1 MSTRCISRHV
11 NGFVN
16 DRTTMHES
24 KRVNRHVSNA
34 VLYLASEQPL
44 ANFTIGSV
52 FFDRL
57 KCAVIN
63 GIFLCKSVS
72 IKIFKQSRFMV
83 RRSNILFLGYSDIIG
98 KRPGRCTVI
107 LNGPRSKS
115 RRHNRHD
122 EGTEG
127 SERGGGGGEG
137 G

>member
-11 NGFVN
+11 NGLVN

-24 KRVNRHVSNA
+24 KRVNWHVSNA
-34 VLYLASEQPL
+34 ILCLASEQPL
-44 ANFTIGSV
+44 ANSTIGSI

-57 KCAVIN
+57 KCVGVN
-63 GIFLCKSVS
+63 EIFISEK
-72 IKIFKQSRFMV
+72 SRFMV

-107 LNGPRSKS
+107 LNGPRSKC
-115 RRHNRHD
+115 RRHNGYD

-127 SERGGGGGEG
+127 SERSGGGGEG